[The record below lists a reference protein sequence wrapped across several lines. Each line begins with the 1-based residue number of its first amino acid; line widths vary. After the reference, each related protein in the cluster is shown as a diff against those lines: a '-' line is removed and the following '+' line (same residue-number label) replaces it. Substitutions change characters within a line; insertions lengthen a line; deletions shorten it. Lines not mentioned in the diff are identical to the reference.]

1 MRESGI
7 FTAATVS
14 PSSPSRQCPS
24 CCKIRAGRNLPDK
37 ELRYLRTLI
46 VRAAV
51 NRSLGSELPPPEGGM
66 TPPFDLPAP
75 STCQTVYVV
84 DLTWHSPVF
93 LVNSHLGLFTAAT
106 SGPARQA
113 CVTLVW
119 RSLSRSYG
127 TNLPSSLTESR
138 SSALGFSPR
147 PPVSV
152 YGTDTRNAR

>member
-1 MRESGI
+1 MARVSGI

-14 PSSPSRQCPS
+14 PRPPSRQCPS
-24 CCKIRAGRNLPDK
+24 CYKIRAGRNLPDK

-51 NRSLGSELPPPEGGM
+51 NRSFGSELPPPEGGF
-66 TPPFDLPAP
+66 TLPFDLPAP
-75 STCQTVYVV
+75 STCQSLYVV
-84 DLTWHSPVF
+84 FGTWQRPVF
-93 LVNSHLGLFTAAT
+93 LVNSHLDLFAAAT
-106 SGPARQA
+106 SGSTSKWRHPK
-113 CVTLVW
+113 W

-127 TNLPSSLTESR
+127 TNLPSSLTEVR

-147 PPVSV
+147 LPVSV